1 MITVVIRTLGRP
13 TLANAVESAER
24 EFGKENV
31 LVLFDG
37 DEAKSRSGI
46 SCYNEYIIPK
56 TPDVYGSMLLNVGA
70 ALTKTEYFTIL
81 DDDDEF
87 VEGAGSYM
95 KSFLTRNPKVDIAI
109 PGIKFNTGMV
119 LCDSSARGLAI
130 GNVACPTY
138 RRSLTSKVPFDTNLP
153 EGGDNYHDA
162 FHLMKCE
169 AAGAKIAW
177 YEKVLI
183 NVRPKLEGTNGRGN
197 L

>member
-1 MITVVIRTLGRP
+1 MITVIIRTLGRP
-13 TLANAVESAER
+13 TLINAVKSAQR

-37 DEAKSRSGI
+37 EDATVTLPKDTR
-46 SCYNEYIIPK
+46 YYVFPK
-56 TPDVYGSMLLNVGA
+56 TPGVYGSMLLNAGA
-70 ALTKTEYFTIL
+70 AFTHTKYFTLL

-87 VEGAGSYM
+87 VEGAGPYM
-95 KSFLTRNPKVDIAI
+95 KLFLINNRKVDIAI

-119 LCDSSARGLAI
+119 LCDSPKKGLAV

-138 RRSLTSKVPFDTNLP
+138 KKDLISRVPFDTNLP

-183 NVRPKLEGTNGRGN
+183 NVRPELAGTNGRGN